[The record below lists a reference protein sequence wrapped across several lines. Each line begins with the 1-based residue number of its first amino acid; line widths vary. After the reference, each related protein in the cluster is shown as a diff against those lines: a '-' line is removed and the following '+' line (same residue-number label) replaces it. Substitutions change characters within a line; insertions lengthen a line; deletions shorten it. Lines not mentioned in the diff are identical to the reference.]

1 MVVYTQ
7 PDRPA
12 GRGRRLQP
20 GPVKTLAAKAR
31 INVRQPRS
39 LRRSS
44 LEPADLATLAG
55 LDVLV
60 VAAYGLLLPS
70 HVLVSPRL
78 GCVNVHASLL
88 PRWRGAAPVERC
100 IMAGDTGTGV
110 SIMHMDE
117 GLDTGPVFRQR
128 EFPVSASITGQALE
142 DELAILGAALLHE
155 CLGELEALEPVSQ
168 TGPATYAAKLTAA
181 DAEVDWTRSAV
192 DLANQVRALSGR
204 QSVTVGAGELRI
216 RILRASSAP
225 DAGAAPAADK
235 EPAADTAPA
244 ADIEPG
250 TIVQADKHG
259 VVIACGA
266 GRLVLEE
273 LQLNRGKGRPLT
285 GSAAVNGFPRIFSR
299 GLHLQ

>member
-1 MVVYTQ
+1 
-7 PDRPA
+7 
-12 GRGRRLQP
+12 
-20 GPVKTLAAKAR
+20 VKTLAAQAG

-39 LRRSS
+39 LRRSI
-44 LEPADLATLAG
+44 LEPADLAVLAG

-70 HVLVSPRL
+70 HVLLSPRL

-128 EFPVSASITGQALE
+128 EFPISASITGQALE
-142 DELAILGAALLHE
+142 GELAVLGAALLYE
-155 CLGELEALEPVSQ
+155 CLGELETLEPVAQ

-192 DLANQVRALSGR
+192 DLANQIRALSGR
-204 QSVTVGAGELRI
+204 QSATVGAGDLRI
-216 RILRASSAP
+216 RILRASPAT
-225 DAGAAPAADK
+225 DAGVAPAADK
-235 EPAADTAPA
+235 EPAADKAPA
-244 ADIEPG
+244 ADKEPAADKAPTADKEPAADVAPG

-259 VVIACGA
+259 LVIACGTGSLA
-266 GRLVLEE
+266 LEE

-285 GSAAVNGFPRIFSR
+285 GSAAVNGFPQFFSR
-299 GLHLQ
+299 GLRL